1 MDVVWFG
8 LLVVGVAVLGMLA
21 GGGRSREDI
30 RARPALG
37 RRLRAREPTHEP
49 HGRHRDAPVP
59 LLRRQRARA
68 GRAVPWL
75 RRVALTAVLHALGR
89 ASCVANVG
97 SALARRRLREEG
109 ARRAATAYRIH
120 RQMRFARLLI
130 LAGVVVAACGR
141 TGNDGTL
148 VTPAATSTGPA
159 AVGPPAAS
167 TTRTAAPTGTPDVA
181 AVKLVEFPVGAGQG
195 PHDVAPAPDGGVWYT
210 AQRTGELGYFDPKTG
225 ATRMVKLGSGSAPH
239 GVIVGPDGAPWVTD
253 GGLNAIVRVDPASKE
268 VRAFKL
274 PGPNVNL
281 NTAAFDRFG
290 ILWFTGQSG
299 FFGHVDPKSG
309 AVRVLQSPRGVGP
322 YGITSTPDGA
332 IFYASLANSHI
343 AAVDLKEDVAT
354 PIDPPTRGQGARRVW
369 SDSKGVIWL
378 SEWNAGQ
385 VGRYAHRLRRER
397 DRSIRPTH
405 RDVHVISAR
414 AAQRRGP
421 PTAGTSRRGL
431 GRDVGSGQ
439 AGADQDALAA
449 VPNRREPESMRR
461 SAPVG
466 ARGFP

>member
-1 MDVVWFG
+1 
-8 LLVVGVAVLGMLA
+8 
-21 GGGRSREDI
+21 
-30 RARPALG
+30 
-37 RRLRAREPTHEP
+37 
-49 HGRHRDAPVP
+49 
-59 LLRRQRARA
+59 
-68 GRAVPWL
+68 
-75 RRVALTAVLHALGR
+75 
-89 ASCVANVG
+89 
-97 SALARRRLREEG
+97 
-109 ARRAATAYRIH
+109 
-120 RQMRFARLLI
+120 MRFARLLI

-309 AVRVLQSPRGVGP
+309 AVRVLQSPRGAGP

-385 VGRYAHRLRRER
+385 VGRY
-397 DRSIRPTH
+397 DP
-405 RDVHVISAR
+405 
-414 AAQRRGP
+414 
-421 PTAGTSRRGL
+421 TSRAWKEWKLPGSSPMAYAVYVDESDIVWLTDFAANAIVRFDPRTETFTSYPHAQPNAAVRQLL
-431 GRDVGSGQ
+431 GRPGEVWGAMSGQ
-439 AGADQDALAA
+439 DKL
-449 VPNRREPESMRR
+449 VLIKTR
-461 SAPVG
+461 
-466 ARGFP
+466 